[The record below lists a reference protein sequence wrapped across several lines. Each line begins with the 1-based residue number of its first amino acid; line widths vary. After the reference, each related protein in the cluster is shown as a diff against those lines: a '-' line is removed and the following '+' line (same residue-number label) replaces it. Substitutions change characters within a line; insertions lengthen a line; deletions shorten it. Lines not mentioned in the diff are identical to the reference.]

1 MNKKIGQGLKFLG
14 VGVAMFFI
22 ILFVVYSFGWFAVTK
37 QVEAY
42 INKINQQKIITITG
56 DLPHFIGYPSVPTT
70 NFSGTLTH
78 KSGLLIDVPTMLYR
92 GFPATGQI
100 QTLEAPEGLKI
111 SADFLERNLNFDYA
125 YLQMR
130 LPKFFPVS
138 EQIEDIRSWQKSNDP
153 ITITQIVLKS
163 GQIYARGDGT
173 LSLDENLQ
181 LIANIDVRVVGMDIL
196 FDEMAKE
203 QGEKSIIIARN
214 FFNMMS
220 KIDEKT
226 GEKYFE
232 TTLKIEKQGV
242 YFGPMRIS
250 GLPKLVWK

>member
-1 MNKKIGQGLKFLG
+1 MNKKLLRIIKGLCIAA
-14 VGVAMFFI
+14 VVISAVVFI
-22 ILFVVYSFGWFAVTK
+22 IYSFGWFAVTK
-37 QVEAY
+37 QIEAHINS
-42 INKINQQKIITITG
+42 INKQKLITITG
-56 DLPHFIGYPSVPTT
+56 ELPRFGGYPLVPKA
-70 NFSGTLTH
+70 NFSGTISHESSLVIGTPN
-78 KSGLLIDVPTMLYR
+78 ILYS
-92 GFPATGQI
+92 GFPTVGQI
-100 QTLEAPEGLKI
+100 QTLEAPNGLKI

-125 YLQMR
+125 YLQLR
-130 LPKFFPVS
+130 IPNSLPMS
-138 EQIEDIRSWQKSNDP
+138 GEIEDIRHWQRSNSQF
-153 ITITQIVLKS
+153 IINQIVLKS

-181 LIANIDVRVVGMDIL
+181 LAANINARVVGMDIM

-203 QGEKSIIIARN
+203 QGEKSVILARN

-250 GLPKLVWK
+250 GLPKLIWK